1 MLEAK
6 EPGISEQGSWMSKP
20 PMFSTRGYY
29 DALHDLGPPGPDG
42 APAGTPSAPRG
53 TRAHRMSGSC
63 EGRPLKRRGG
73 VVDHR
78 DVILAHQ
85 AHKIH
90 STPQARRKEWE

>member
-1 MLEAK
+1 
-6 EPGISEQGSWMSKP
+6 MSKSSRVLD
-20 PMFSTRGYY
+20 PMFSPRSDY
-29 DALHDLGPPGPDG
+29 DALYDRGLGPSGPDG
-42 APAGTPSAPRG
+42 APARTARVPPD
-53 TRAHRMSGSC
+53 TRSHLMSGGGG
-63 EGRPLKRRGG
+63 EGPPLKRRGG

>member
-1 MLEAK
+1 
-6 EPGISEQGSWMSKP
+6 MSRACRVAD
-20 PMFSTRGYY
+20 PMSSPRS
-29 DALHDLGPPGPDG
+29 DEV
-42 APAGTPSAPRG
+42 APR
-53 TRAHRMSGSC
+53 RPRMSGGC
-63 EGRPLKRRGG
+63 QGPALKRRGG

>member
-1 MLEAK
+1 
-6 EPGISEQGSWMSKP
+6 MSKSSRVLD
-20 PMFSTRGYY
+20 PMFSPARLHY
-29 DALHDLGPPGPDG
+29 DALYDTPGLGPSGPD
-42 APAGTPSAPRG
+42 APAGTAASRG
-53 TRAHRMSGSC
+53 LARSHLMSGGGC
-63 EGRPLKRRGG
+63 EGPPLKRRGG

>member
-1 MLEAK
+1 
-6 EPGISEQGSWMSKP
+6 
-20 PMFSTRGYY
+20 MFSPRSYY
-29 DALHDLGPPGPDG
+29 DALYDRGLGPSGPDG
-42 APAGTPSAPRG
+42 APAGTARVPPDSRS
-53 TRAHRMSGSC
+53 HLMSGGGC
-63 EGRPLKRRGG
+63 EGPPLKRRGG

>member
-1 MLEAK
+1 
-6 EPGISEQGSWMSKP
+6 MSKSSRVLD
-20 PMFSTRGYY
+20 PMFSPRSYY
-29 DALHDLGPPGPDG
+29 DALYDRGLGPSGPDG
-42 APAGTPSAPRG
+42 APAGTAVPPDARS
-53 TRAHRMSGSC
+53 HLMSGGSC
-63 EGRPLKRRGG
+63 EGPPLKRRGG

>member
-1 MLEAK
+1 
-6 EPGISEQGSWMSKP
+6 
-20 PMFSTRGYY
+20 MFSPRSYY
-29 DALHDLGPPGPDG
+29 DALYDRGLGPSGPDG
-42 APAGTPSAPRG
+42 APAGTARVPPDARS
-53 TRAHRMSGSC
+53 HLMSGGGC
-63 EGRPLKRRGG
+63 EGPALKRRGG

>member
-1 MLEAK
+1 
-6 EPGISEQGSWMSKP
+6 MSKSSWVP
-20 PMFSTRGYY
+20 DPMFSPRSYY
-29 DALHDLGPPGPDG
+29 DPLHNSGLGPPGPDSASGG
-42 APAGTPSAPRG
+42 AQSIPPDARSP
-53 TRAHRMSGSC
+53 RMSGSC
-63 EGRPLKRRGG
+63 EGPPLKRRGG